1 MAPTGFFGGYEHSID
16 EKGRV
21 ILPAKFRPAFERGGY
36 LSEHHGGCLALWTP
50 EEFDNQLAIR
60 QAEAAQGGESRN
72 LMRLWA
78 QASEEVEIDRQGRMM
93 IPSRLREF
101 AGLSGAVSVNGA
113 VDRVELW
120 NPEVW
125 EPIRRS
131 MESRL
136 REED

>member
-1 MAPTGFFGGYEHSID
+1 M
-16 EKGRV
+16 